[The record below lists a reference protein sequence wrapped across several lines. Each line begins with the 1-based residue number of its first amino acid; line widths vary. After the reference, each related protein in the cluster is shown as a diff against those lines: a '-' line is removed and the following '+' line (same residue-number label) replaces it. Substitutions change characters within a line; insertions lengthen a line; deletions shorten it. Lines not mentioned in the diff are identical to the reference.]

1 MDRLC
6 LDMQEFQ
13 KVFQLANCSIS
24 VVVSDYSP
32 FSSNKLDF
40 VLTPLLTEK
49 KNYREFIVRDQR
61 ISKLKNLFIK
71 LSLKMWKTKIIRMT
85 LLIPVRYCPTTQTRY
100 T

>member
-13 KVFQLANCSIS
+13 K
-24 VVVSDYSP
+24 
-32 FSSNKLDF
+32 
-40 VLTPLLTEK
+40 
-49 KNYREFIVRDQR
+49 NYREFIVRDQR
-61 ISKLKNLFIK
+61 KPKLNNLFIK
-71 LSLKMWKTKIIRMT
+71 VSLNMWKTKIHRMT